1 MISFWKRKAPLA
13 SSASTRPQFAD
24 EGAWG
29 GQVMIANDWRLAAA
43 AGIYFA
49 ATYPATPVP
58 EYQQFLS
65 AIMPSRKS
73 ATSKCKHLI
82 ASETEI

>member
-1 MISFWKRKAPLA
+1 
-13 SSASTRPQFAD
+13 
-24 EGAWG
+24 
-29 GQVMIANDWRLAAA
+29 MIANDWRLAAA
-43 AGIYFA
+43 AGICFA